1 MRGAKTVK
9 KKVKMGLIYQSIGF
23 CLMPS
28 IIAWPVCYA
37 FLKGL
42 LNRQLTAS
50 IQAIAL
56 VGTHLVTSI
65 LVALISGSPLSFGTA
80 FIVAFIVS
88 PLSVFVVSKKF
99 GTEPLKP

>member
-1 MRGAKTVK
+1 MA
-9 KKVKMGLIYQSIGF
+9 LIYQSIGF

-28 IIAWPVCYA
+28 IIAWPVCYV

-42 LNRQLTAS
+42 LNRQLTAN

-65 LVALISGSPLSFGTA
+65 LVAFICGSPLSLGTA

-88 PLSVFVVSKKF
+88 LLSVSLVSKKF
-99 GTEPLKP
+99 GTVPLKP